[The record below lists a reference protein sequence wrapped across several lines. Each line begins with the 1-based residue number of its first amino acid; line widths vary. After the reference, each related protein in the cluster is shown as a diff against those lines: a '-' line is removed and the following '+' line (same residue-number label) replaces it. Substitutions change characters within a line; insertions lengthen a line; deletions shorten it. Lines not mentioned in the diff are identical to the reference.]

1 MTDEVRRLGA
11 MFAATDDEITD
22 WYTVPRRAD
31 RWLRVNFIAS
41 LDGAATHDGRSAGLG
56 TPADKRV
63 FGLLRRL
70 ADVILIG
77 AGTVRAEGYGG
88 QLLDDAGRAWREERG
103 LPPHPVVAVVSA
115 RLDLDPDSP
124 LFSAA
129 PVRPLVLTTR
139 QAPAE
144 RRAALAEVS
153 DVLDSGGTA
162 VDTRLM
168 RELLAERGL
177 RQVHCEGGPHLLG
190 TLIEEGTVDELCLT
204 LSPRLEGGTA
214 RRITDG
220 GRITPTG
227 MTLAHVLTG
236 DDGTLLLRYVR
247 AQTVS

>member
-1 MTDEVRRLGA
+1 MTDEVRLLGA
-11 MFAATDDEITD
+11 MPAEDDEITD
-22 WYTVPRRAD
+22 WYAVPRRN
-31 RWLRVNFIAS
+31 RWLRVNFISS
-41 LDGAATHDGRSAGLG
+41 LDGAATHNGRSAGLG

-70 ADVILIG
+70 ADVILVG

-88 QLLDDAGRAWREERG
+88 RLLDDAGRAWREERG

-115 RLDLDPDSP
+115 RLDLDPGSP
-124 LFSAA
+124 LFSDA
-129 PVRPLVLTTR
+129 PVRPLVITTR
-139 QAPAE
+139 QAPAA

-220 GRITPTG
+220 GRVAPTG

-247 AQTVS
+247 AKPVS